1 MKLIKTTQTGI
12 YYSENKSGITY
23 YFNYKDPLTKKS
35 KRVKLFSKEKHL
47 AKYMKECILKSE
59 DLIEDDKDLYAV
71 LKAKLTKKELKL
83 FAMDT
88 ADIKTQEIKSELS
101 LDDESLQKAKFKLY
115 KKLKQDKTRLSFRTS
130 NFE

>member
-1 MKLIKTTQTGI
+1 MLESTVWRQYHKDNSFRQKV
-12 YYSENKSGITY
+12 SE
-23 YFNYKDPLTKKS
+23 FC
-35 KRVKLFSKEKHL
+35 V
-47 AKYMKECILKSE
+47 LKSE

-88 ADIKTQEIKSELS
+88 AGIDEAEIKADLS
-101 LDDESLQKAKFKLY
+101 LDDEGLKKAKFKLY
-115 KKLKQDKTRLSFRTS
+115 KKLKQDKTRLSFRAS